1 MKIITSITEMQQ
13 AALALRREGRRIA
26 FVPTMGFLHE
36 GHASLLREGRTRGDV
51 LVLSIFVN
59 PIQFGPGEDLE
70 RYPRNLDG
78 DCAIARACGV
88 DIVFTPTAAE
98 MYPAGFQT
106 SIRVKE
112 LALPLCGASRPGH
125 FDGVATVVA
134 KLFNIVQ
141 PDVALFGRKDFQQ
154 LAIIRRMATD
164 LSLPVEIVG
173 MPIVREADGLA
184 MSSRNAYL
192 SADQRQSALCLYRA
206 IRLVRERYAAGERQ
220 AARLIEAA
228 RDLIQAEPAAAIDYL
243 ELRDSASLE
252 TVSTVSDTTL
262 MALAV
267 KIGTTR
273 LIDNTLLSHEP

>member
-1 MKIITSITEMQQ
+1 MKIIASIHDMQQ
-13 AALALRREGRRIA
+13 TALALKRQGKRIA

-36 GHASLLREGRTRGDV
+36 GHASLLREGRKRADV

-59 PIQFGPGEDLE
+59 PIQFGPTEDLD
-70 RYPRNLDG
+70 RYPRNLEG
-78 DCAIARACGV
+78 DCAIAEACGA

-106 SIRVKE
+106 SVRVKD

-125 FDGVATVVA
+125 FDGVATVVT

-141 PDVALFGRKDFQQ
+141 PDVALFGTKDFQQ
-154 LAIIRRMATD
+154 LAIIRRMAAD
-164 LSLPVEIVG
+164 LCQLAEIVG

-192 SADQRQSALCLYRA
+192 SPAERRSALCLFRA
-206 IRLVRERYAAGERQ
+206 IQLVRERYAGGERD
-220 AARLIEAA
+220 AATLLRAAHELIS
-228 RDLIQAEPAAAIDYL
+228 AEPVAAIDYL
-243 ELRDSASLE
+243 DLRSSLTLE
-252 TVSTVSDTTL
+252 EVKTAGDDTL

-267 KIGTTR
+267 RIGTTR
-273 LIDNTLLSHEP
+273 LIDNIEFAL

>member
-1 MKIITSITEMQQ
+1 MITIAAIAEMQQ
-13 AALALRREGRRIA
+13 TVRAFKQAGKRIA

-36 GHASLLREGRTRGDV
+36 GHASLLRDGRKRGDV

-78 DCAIARACGV
+78 DCDIARANSV
-88 DIVFTPTAAE
+88 DIVFTPTVAE

-106 SIRVKE
+106 TIRVKD

-125 FDGVATVVA
+125 FDGVATVVT

-141 PDVALFGRKDFQQ
+141 PDAALFGTKDFQQ
-154 LAIIRRMATD
+154 LAIIRRMTTD

-192 SADQRQSALCLYRA
+192 TPAERQSALCLSRA
-206 IRLVRERYAAGERQ
+206 IQLVRERYAAGERSAEALLTTARELIMTES
-220 AARLIEAA
+220 AAV
-228 RDLIQAEPAAAIDYL
+228 IDYL
-243 ELRDSASLE
+243 EFRDAATLE
-252 TVSTVSDTTL
+252 AALTVSDTTL

-273 LIDNTLLSHEP
+273 LIDNTLLGDES

>member
-1 MKIITSITEMQQ
+1 MKIISSIADMQQ
-13 AALALRREGRRIA
+13 TALSLKRDSTRIA

-36 GHASLLREGRTRGDV
+36 GHASLLREGRARGDV

-78 DCAIARACGV
+78 DCAIARECAT

-98 MYPAGFQT
+98 MYLAGFQT
-106 SIRVKE
+106 SIRVRD

-125 FDGVATVVA
+125 FDGVATVVT

-141 PDVALFGRKDFQQ
+141 PDVALFGMKDFQQ
-154 LAIIRRMATD
+154 LAIIRRMTQD
-164 LSLPVEIVG
+164 LSLPVEVVG
-173 MPIVREADGLA
+173 MPIIREADGLA

-192 SADQRQSALCLYRA
+192 TPALRQSALCLSRA
-206 IRLVRERYAAGERQ
+206 IRLVRERYAAGELAAESLLI
-220 AARLIEAA
+220 AARELI
-228 RDLIQAEPAAAIDYL
+228 LAEPAASIDYL
-243 ELRDSASLE
+243 ELRDSATLE
-252 TVSTVSDTTL
+252 PVATVSDTTL

-267 KIGTTR
+267 RIGSTR
-273 LIDNTLLSHEP
+273 LIDNTLLGDGR

>member
-1 MKIITSITEMQQ
+1 MNIISSITEMQQ
-13 AALALRREGRRIA
+13 TALSLKRAGKRIA

-36 GHASLLREGRTRGDV
+36 GHASLLREGRTRGDI

-59 PIQFGPGEDLE
+59 PIQFGPNEDLE
-70 RYPRNLDG
+70 RYPRNLEG
-78 DCAIARACGV
+78 DCAIARASGV

-106 SIRVKE
+106 SIRVRD

-125 FDGVATVVA
+125 FDGVATVVT
-134 KLFNIVQ
+134 KLFNCVQ
-141 PDVALFGRKDFQQ
+141 PDVALFGNKDFQQ
-154 LAIIRRMATD
+154 LAIIRRMTLD
-164 LSLPVEIVG
+164 MSLPVEIVG

-192 SADQRQSALCLYRA
+192 SPEERKSALCLSRA
-206 IRLVRERYAAGERQ
+206 IQVVRTRYGAGESRAETLLS
-220 AARLIEAA
+220 AARELI
-228 RDLIQAEPAAAIDYL
+228 LAEPTASIDYL
-243 ELRDSASLE
+243 EFRDSGTLE

-273 LIDNTLLSHEP
+273 LIDNTLLGDEP